1 MDSSHREDAFVKEQT
16 QALPQQTP
24 ASASL
29 RDYATL
35 AKPEVMSLIL
45 VAAGAGF
52 YLGTEGPLDWLRLF
66 HTLLGTGLVAGGT
79 GTLNQV
85 WERKT
90 DSRMHRTAQRPLP
103 AGRMKTATAL
113 SYGLVLS
120 IAGTI
125 YLWLLVSPLTSL
137 LAVLTLATYLLLYT
151 PLKSRT
157 PLCTI
162 VGAFPGAM
170 PPLIGWAA
178 VRGTLDLEAWVLYG
192 ILFLWQFPHFLAIA
206 WIYREDYARGGILM
220 EPVVDPSGKSTFRQI
235 LVTSALLVPLSLAPA
250 LLGMG
255 GKLYLLGAIPLGLG
269 FLAFGIWSARE
280 RTARPARYLLHA
292 SVLYLPALFALLMF
306 DKQIH

>member
-1 MDSSHREDAFVKEQT
+1 MKEQT

-90 DSRMHRTAQRPLP
+90 DSRMRRTAQRPLP
-103 AGRMKTATAL
+103 AGRMKAATAL
-113 SYGLVLS
+113 RFGLGLS
-120 IAGTI
+120 IAGTV
-125 YLWLLVSPLTSL
+125 YLWLLVSPLTTL

-235 LVTSALLVPLSLAPA
+235 LVTSALLVPLSAAPA

-280 RTARPARYLLHA
+280 RTARLARYLLHA

-306 DKQIH
+306 DKQIR

>member
-1 MDSSHREDAFVKEQT
+1 MKEQT
-16 QALPQQTP
+16 QALPQPTP
-24 ASASL
+24 ASGSL

-52 YLGTEGPLDWLRLF
+52 YLGTEGPLDWLLLF

-113 SYGLVLS
+113 SYGLILS

-206 WIYREDYARGGILM
+206 WMYREDYARGGILM

-280 RTARPARYLLHA
+280 RTTRLARYLLHA

>member
-90 DSRMHRTAQRPLP
+90 DSRMRRTAQLPLP
-103 AGRMKTATAL
+103 AGRMKAATAL
-113 SYGLVLS
+113 RFGLGLS
-120 IAGTI
+120 IAGTV
-125 YLWLLVSPLTSL
+125 YLWLLVSPLTTL